1 LIELGPLLNNQFV
14 RLFISTYLIVF
25 SSIKISSCP
34 EPPRMVLNFKY
45 EGTVRDIMPIVKEY
59 LESKNYDIIHYAPES
74 GYILTDYRLFRLNTG
89 KVYLALSVNIND
101 LVVILGMGK
110 YEIVTSGIGNPD
122 DMVKMKA
129 VDKLPYRLQKKIF
142 LPIIKGL
149 EQKGLKLV
157 KTRR

>member
-1 LIELGPLLNNQFV
+1 
-14 RLFISTYLIVF
+14 
-25 SSIKISSCP
+25 
-34 EPPRMVLNFKY
+34 MVLNFKY
-45 EGTVRDIMPIVKEY
+45 EGTVKDIMPIVKEY
-59 LESKNYDIIHYAPES
+59 LESNNYDIIHYAPES

-101 LVVILGMGK
+101 LVVVLGMGK

-122 DMVKMKA
+122 DMIKMKS

-149 EQKGLKLV
+149 EQKGLKRI

>member
-1 LIELGPLLNNQFV
+1 MRLLIS
-14 RLFISTYLIVF
+14 IYLIVF

-45 EGTVRDIMPIVKEY
+45 EGTVRDIMPVVKKY

-101 LVVILGMGK
+101 LVVVLGMRK

-122 DMVKMKA
+122 DMLKMKA
-129 VDKLPYRLQKKIF
+129 VDQLPYRLQKKIF

-149 EQKGLKLV
+149 EKKGLKLV

>member
-1 LIELGPLLNNQFV
+1 
-14 RLFISTYLIVF
+14 
-25 SSIKISSCP
+25 
-34 EPPRMVLNFKY
+34 MVLNFKY

-101 LVVILGMGK
+101 LVVVLGMGK
-110 YEIVTSGIGNPD
+110 YEIVTSGIGDPD
-122 DMVKMKA
+122 DMLKMKA

-142 LPIIKGL
+142 LPIKKGL

>member
-1 LIELGPLLNNQFV
+1 
-14 RLFISTYLIVF
+14 
-25 SSIKISSCP
+25 
-34 EPPRMVLNFKY
+34 MVLNFKY

-110 YEIVTSGIGNPD
+110 YEIVTSGIGNPN

>member
-1 LIELGPLLNNQFV
+1 M
-14 RLFISTYLIVF
+14 RLFISIYLVVF

-45 EGTVRDIMPIVKEY
+45 EGTVENVMPVVKEY

-101 LVVILGMGK
+101 LVVVLGMGK
-110 YEIVTSGIGNPD
+110 YEIVTSGIGNPN
-122 DMVKMKA
+122 DMIKMKS

-142 LPIIKGL
+142 IPIIKDL
-149 EQKGLKLV
+149 EQKGLKRI

>member
-1 LIELGPLLNNQFV
+1 M

-45 EGTVRDIMPIVKEY
+45 EGTVREIMPVVKEY
-59 LESKNYDIIHYAPES
+59 LQSKNYDIIHYAPES

-101 LVVILGMGK
+101 LVVVLGMGK

>member
-1 LIELGPLLNNQFV
+1 
-14 RLFISTYLIVF
+14 
-25 SSIKISSCP
+25 
-34 EPPRMVLNFKY
+34 MVLNFKY
-45 EGTVRDIMPIVKEY
+45 EGAVGDIMPVVKES
-59 LESKNYDIIHYAPES
+59 LESNNYDIIHYAPES

-101 LVVILGMGK
+101 LVVVLGMGK
-110 YEIVTSGIGNPD
+110 YEIVTSGIGDPN
-122 DMVKMKA
+122 DMLKMKA

>member
-1 LIELGPLLNNQFV
+1 M

-45 EGTVRDIMPIVKEY
+45 EGTVRDIMPVVKKY
-59 LESKNYDIIHYAPES
+59 LESKNYDIIHYAPEA

-101 LVVILGMGK
+101 LVVVLGMGK

-122 DMVKMKA
+122 DMLKMKA

>member
-1 LIELGPLLNNQFV
+1 M

-45 EGTVRDIMPIVKEY
+45 EGTVRNIMPIVKEY

-101 LVVILGMGK
+101 LVVVLGMGK

-149 EQKGLKLV
+149 EKNGLKLV

>member
-1 LIELGPLLNNQFV
+1 MRLLIS
-14 RLFISTYLIVF
+14 IYLIVF

-45 EGTVRDIMPIVKEY
+45 EGTIGDIMPVVKEY

-89 KVYLALSVNIND
+89 RVYLALSVNIND
-101 LVVILGMGK
+101 LVVVLGMGK
-110 YEIVTSGIGNPD
+110 YEIVTAGIGNPD

-149 EQKGLKLV
+149 ENKGLKLV

>member
-1 LIELGPLLNNQFV
+1 M

-45 EGTVRDIMPIVKEY
+45 EGTVRDIMPVVKKY

-101 LVVILGMGK
+101 LVVVLGMGK

-122 DMVKMKA
+122 DMLKMKA
-129 VDKLPYRLQKKIF
+129 VDQLPYRLQKKIF

>member
-1 LIELGPLLNNQFV
+1 
-14 RLFISTYLIVF
+14 
-25 SSIKISSCP
+25 
-34 EPPRMVLNFKY
+34 MVLNFKY
-45 EGTVRDIMPIVKEY
+45 EGAVRDIMPVVKEY

-101 LVVILGMGK
+101 LIVVLGMGK

-142 LPIIKGL
+142 LPIIKDL

>member
-1 LIELGPLLNNQFV
+1 M

-45 EGTVRDIMPIVKEY
+45 EGTVREIMPVVKEY

-101 LVVILGMGK
+101 LVVVLGMGK
-110 YEIVTSGIGNPD
+110 YEIVTSGIGDPN
-122 DMVKMKA
+122 DMLKMKA

>member
-1 LIELGPLLNNQFV
+1 
-14 RLFISTYLIVF
+14 
-25 SSIKISSCP
+25 
-34 EPPRMVLNFKY
+34 MVLNFKY
-45 EGTVRDIMPIVKEY
+45 EGTVRDIMPVVKKY

-101 LVVILGMGK
+101 LVVVLGMGK

-122 DMVKMKA
+122 DMLKMKA

-142 LPIIKGL
+142 LPIKKGL

>member
-1 LIELGPLLNNQFV
+1 M

-45 EGTVRDIMPIVKEY
+45 EGTVRDIMPVVKKY

-101 LVVILGMGK
+101 LVVVLGMGK

-122 DMVKMKA
+122 DMLKMKA

-149 EQKGLKLV
+149 EKKGLKLV

>member
-1 LIELGPLLNNQFV
+1 M

-45 EGTVRDIMPIVKEY
+45 EGTVRDIMPVVKEY
-59 LESKNYDIIHYAPES
+59 LQSKNYDIIHYAPES

-101 LVVILGMGK
+101 LVVVLGMGK
-110 YEIVTSGIGNPD
+110 YEIVTSGIGDPN
-122 DMVKMKA
+122 DMLKMKA

-142 LPIIKGL
+142 LPIKKGL

>member
-1 LIELGPLLNNQFV
+1 MRLLIS
-14 RLFISTYLIVF
+14 IYLIVF

-45 EGTVRDIMPIVKEY
+45 EGTIGDIMPVVKEY
-59 LESKNYDIIHYAPES
+59 LESKNYDIIHYASES

-101 LVVILGMGK
+101 LVVVLGMGK
-110 YEIVTSGIGNPD
+110 YEIVTAGIGNTD

-149 EQKGLKLV
+149 EKKGLKLV

>member
-1 LIELGPLLNNQFV
+1 M
-14 RLFISTYLIVF
+14 RLFISTYQIVF

-45 EGTVRDIMPIVKEY
+45 EGTVRDIMPVVKEY

-89 KVYLALSVNIND
+89 KVYLALYVNIND
-101 LVVILGMGK
+101 LVVVLGMGK
-110 YEIVTSGIGNPD
+110 YEIVTSGIGDPN
-122 DMVKMKA
+122 DMLKMKA

-142 LPIIKGL
+142 LPIKKGL